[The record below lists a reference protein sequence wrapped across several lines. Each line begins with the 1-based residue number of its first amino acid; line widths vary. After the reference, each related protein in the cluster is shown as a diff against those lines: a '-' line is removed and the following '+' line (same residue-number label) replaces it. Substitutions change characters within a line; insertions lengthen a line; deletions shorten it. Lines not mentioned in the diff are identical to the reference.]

1 MTMMMNK
8 KAKFALAALV
18 VFACLLG
25 QGEAVAE
32 ASFQIPVSVEEQ
44 EKIARNLSRNIKPA
58 TAADVQELRPPLI
71 VQQKRVMDYNGL
83 ELSEQ
88 PLQYSSDYKTKVRP
102 AELMTD
108 PEWAGISVGAG
119 RIFIDADVL
128 RRNGLVDSRNIN
140 HYDLACVQ
148 QLLAH
153 EMTHSI
159 TGASLPRMGLF
170 IAFRRGHESR
180 KEEIRAERGSVKL
193 LENVPEGGWGSY
205 TVSAHRKNY
214 SMDKYQRAAN
224 YVLEDFEKATQGRIR
239 FNRFGKKHK
248 EGRTAYYVAGDGL
261 EYRIEGGYRRGAHHE
276 RNDATYYLSGQIAE
290 CIAAG
295 VFRPENMQVFSQAE
309 MPRECRFAGDCMLVC
324 MSDKLPNGWK
334 ALVSLY
340 DISKSDARKQLNE
353 LRQNFAGSP
362 RLSKTDGYDDWLQKV
377 GDGSLSYRGSR
388 YLLAEVMALAYDNAS
403 RKD

>member
-1 MTMMMNK
+1 MTTMMNK
-8 KAKFALAALV
+8 KAKIALAALIA
-18 VFACLLG
+18 FACLSG
-25 QGEAVAE
+25 PGGAVAE
-32 ASFQIPVSVEEQ
+32 ASFKVPVSAEEQ
-44 EKIARNLSRNIKPA
+44 EKIARNLSKNIKPA
-58 TAADVQELRPPLI
+58 TADDVRELRPPLI
-71 VQQKRVMDYNGL
+71 VQQKRVMAYNGL

-128 RRNGLVDSRNIN
+128 RRSGLADSRNIN
-140 HYDLACVQ
+140 HYDLARVQ

-170 IAFRRGHESR
+170 IAFRSGHESR

-205 TVSAHRKNY
+205 TVSAYRKNY

-224 YVLEDFEKATQGRIR
+224 YVLEDFEKATRGRIR

-248 EGRTAYYVAGDGL
+248 EGRTACYVAGDGL
-261 EYRIEGGYRRGAHHE
+261 EYRIEGGYRRSPHHE
-276 RNDATYYLSGQIAE
+276 RDDATYYLSGQIAE

-295 VFRPENMQVFSQAE
+295 AFRPENLYVFSRAE
-309 MPRECRFAGDCMLVC
+309 LPHECRFAGDCMLVC
-324 MSDKLPNGWK
+324 VSDKLPNGWK

-340 DISKSDARKQLNE
+340 DISKSDARNQLDE
-353 LRQNFAGSP
+353 LRQNFTSSP

-377 GDGSLSYRGSR
+377 GDGSLSYRGSC